1 MRAYIEPHDEN
12 EDNWSIQI
20 HIDNVL
26 AGKVEMPP
34 RIWLYTHY
42 NEDGDLVI
50 NNSEG
55 MEPYKWDHITKQLL
69 EVREIE

>member
-1 MRAYIEPHDEN
+1 MRAYIEPHDKN

-20 HIDNVL
+20 HINGIL

-42 NEDGDLVI
+42 NKDGDLVI
-50 NNSEG
+50 NHSEG

-69 EVREIE
+69 EVKEIK